1 MTINELKNDVAQLG
15 FERYV
20 EDEECFIASANRAL
34 SLIYVD
40 RPVTQTAKLSFKG
53 PRVSTL
59 REFIEHRS
67 GEEITIPFT
76 GKSVSFRS
84 SGTGNCTVRDALG
97 TSYVSLTNDG
107 QLTKMLVKGE
117 GTITFSG
124 DFYFTVSNL
133 AFFDDLISKNVVD
146 IPEYTP
152 YREISAT
159 EYCDGFRSFSGYP
172 TDKDGRVISSVTLAD
187 GRIRAPFDYRGE
199 LYLTYYR
206 VPAPINADKPNDV
219 IDVSDECAP
228 MLPLLTASFMWLDDD
243 AGKAQYYMTLY
254 RDLIANVRRYST
266 NKIDTAY
273 NGNGWA

>member
-40 RPVTQTAKLSFKG
+40 RPVTKTAKLSFKG

-124 DFYFTVSNL
+124 DFYFTV
-133 AFFDDLISKNVVD
+133 
-146 IPEYTP
+146 TH
-152 YREISAT
+152 EIRN
-159 EYCDGFRSFSGYP
+159 DGLRRTLYHQLSRHRSFPRSRSGTHRMYHLRFFRRHLLARHILP
-172 TDKDGRVISSVTLAD
+172 RYGKCQIRRNHHVCSACTIGRPRMLLRPLRRRTHGCRFRRRPA
-187 GRIRAPFDYRGE
+187 IR
-199 LYLTYYR
+199 
-206 VPAPINADKPNDV
+206 N
-219 IDVSDECAP
+219 
-228 MLPLLTASFMWLDDD
+228 PLLRHLPHYLALLSVLFEARKEILVKPKTPLH
-243 AGKAQYYMTLY
+243 
-254 RDLIANVRRYST
+254 IAEAFIFLSQ
-266 NKIDTAY
+266 A
-273 NGNGWA
+273 